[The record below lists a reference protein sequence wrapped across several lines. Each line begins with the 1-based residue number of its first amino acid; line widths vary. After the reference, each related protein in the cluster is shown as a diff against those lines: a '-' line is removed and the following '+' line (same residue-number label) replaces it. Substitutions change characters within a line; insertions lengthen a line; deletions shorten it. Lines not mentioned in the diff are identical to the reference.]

1 MLERAQHLAD
11 DLLFPRA
18 LASDRSPLVPADLLD
33 ALAAE
38 GFYGLTGPEA
48 AGGMGLADRRD
59 IWAAVERL
67 ASGCLTTTFV
77 WAQHLGTVTAVA
89 AAGGALREDWLG
101 PMCRGG
107 VRAGVA
113 FSALR
118 RPGPPALVASPADG
132 GWALDGSAPWV
143 SGWGRIDVIRVAA
156 RYGDQIVWGL
166 IDVETAPTLRVE
178 PLQLVALNATGT
190 VTLHFEGHHVPASRV
205 IRLQSFDEW
214 QERDREGLRLNG
226 SHALGVATRC
236 VQLLG
241 EPSAMNAIET
251 ARTELDAATVE
262 SLPAARAGAAAL
274 AMRMAERLVIS
285 GGGRSLLLSSHA
297 QRLAREAL
305 FLLVFGQTPAIRSV
319 QLHDSASDKQ

>member
-1 MLERAQHLAD
+1 MLERAQYLAD

-18 LASDRSPLVPADLLD
+18 LATDQSPLVPADLLD

-38 GFYGLTGPEA
+38 GLYGLTGPEH

-59 IWAAVERL
+59 VWAAVERL

-89 AAGGALREDWLG
+89 DAGQDLREQWLA
-101 PMCRGG
+101 PMCRGE

-118 RPGPPALVASPADG
+118 RPGPPALVASPVDG
-132 GWALDGSAPWV
+132 GWMLDGSAPWV

-156 RYGDQIVWGL
+156 RSGDHIVWTL
-166 IDVETAPTLRVE
+166 LDAEDVPSLRVV
-178 PLQLVALNATGT
+178 PLHLAALNATGT
-190 VTLHFEGHHVPASRV
+190 VTLHFEGHRVSSSRV
-205 IRLQSFDEW
+205 IRLQGFAEW
-214 QERDREGLRLNG
+214 QQRDREGLRLNG

-236 VQLLG
+236 VQLLE
-241 EPSAMNAIET
+241 EPNSMNAIAAARDRLDT
-251 ARTELDAATVE
+251 ASVDT
-262 SLPAARAGAAAL
+262 LPEARAGAAAL
-274 AMRMAERLVIS
+274 AMGLAERLVIV
-285 GGGRSLLLSSHA
+285 GGGRSLLISNHA

-305 FLLVFGQTPAIRSV
+305 FLLVFGQTPAIRAA
-319 QLHDSASDKQ
+319 QLR